1 MSLEK
6 KIKIIDTLKEQID
19 AHGKFS
25 DELLQRIN
33 YRFRLD
39 LNFYSNSIEGNTL
52 TRFETKSVM
61 TGNIT
66 IEGKPLKDLLEMK
79 KHDQV
84 VQDILQMG
92 RGELNLSEKR
102 IKEVHA
108 AIMYEEDAE
117 KIKLLGKWKP
127 YTNEVITYRGEKYE
141 FTSPDEVPEEM
152 HKLVNWLNVESDK
165 IKKGRK
171 DALHP
176 AIVAFEFH
184 LRYVTIHPF
193 YDGNGRTARLFMNII
208 LVAFGYPPVVVK
220 ESDKA
225 NYNQYLADVQCYEGN
240 REVFYNLMLS
250 LLERSLLL
258 VKTAMEGGS
267 IEHEDDLDKE
277 IKLFISD
284 IKNENAVTERNT
296 HQNVF
301 RVIEHVFIPLVKR
314 LRSELKIFDELFNEG
329 KMMVLLTTNGKEMS
343 FHLISPDFVSAQ
355 DSELWEF
362 VKRMKDESGNSPY
375 RVEIVVGL
383 KGFKYNKNNPGSVDV
398 SLPLHFDE
406 YNYWFNKKNYSSLSP
421 QIVKLYTEDLDEN
434 EQSSLIQDC
443 KRYLFD
449 RVKTFRD

>member
-25 DELLQRIN
+25 DELLKRIN

-84 VQDILQMG
+84 VQDILKMG
-92 RGELNLSEKR
+92 KGELNLSEKR

-108 AIMYEEDAE
+108 AIMYEEDPE
-117 KIKLLGKWKP
+117 KSKLLGKWKP
-127 YTNEVITYRGEKYE
+127 YINEVITYRGEKYA
-141 FTSPDEVPEEM
+141 FTSPDEVPEAM
-152 HKLVNWLNVESDK
+152 HKLVDWLNAESDK

-240 REVFYNLMLS
+240 REVFYNLMLN

-258 VKTAMEGGS
+258 VQTAIEGGS

-314 LRSELKIFDELFNEG
+314 LRAELKVFDELFNEG
-329 KMMVLLTTNGKEMS
+329 KMVLQLNGHTLFVIEGDYNQIPDGEIQSFINEEWGYTKDSPPNKIEMY
-343 FHLISPDFVSAQ
+343 I
-355 DSELWEF
+355 EL
-362 VKRMKDESGNSPY
+362 R
-375 RVEIVVGL
+375 
-383 KGFKYNKNNPGSVDV
+383 GFKYNKNNPGSVDV

-421 QIVKLYTEDLDEN
+421 QIVKLYTEDLDES

-443 KRYLFD
+443 KKYLFD
-449 RVKTFRD
+449 RVKMLRS